1 MRTYKSIKDLS
12 EAEILLL
19 KTKFETIDNQ
29 MAIGE
34 TRWCDHLENWE
45 RFLLNIDNTTALF
58 ASLAEYK
65 GDDDYCK
72 DTHPELFDLIVTH
85 FEVVA
90 LELNSQKLFI

>member
-12 EAEILLL
+12 DAEILLL

-58 ASLAEYK
+58 ASLSEYK
-65 GDDDYCK
+65 KDDDYCR
-72 DTHPELFDLIVTH
+72 DTHPELFDLIVKYLAT
-85 FEVVA
+85 
-90 LELNSQKLFI
+90 Q